1 MRADSLHPLGR
12 RSFHVVAT
20 MTLMAL
26 GFTGASAGLFLNFYR
41 KYRARLDV
49 GVAMRQYARIADYT
63 GAPLP
68 LAFHYRAEQDG
79 DWIRLEVDVDEIYH
93 YGPDYFLRGFG
104 LPDRK
109 GHTFKGSRIMDLQF
123 RAGGRNLESVE
134 ALLGEV
140 STKEAGQAIS
150 A

>member
-1 MRADSLHPLGR
+1 MVS
-12 RSFHVVAT
+12 T

-41 KYRARLDV
+41 KYKARLDV
-49 GVAMRQYARIADYT
+49 GEGIRQYARIADYR
-63 GAPLP
+63 GVPLP
-68 LAFHYRAEQDG
+68 LTFQYRAEDG
-79 DWIRLEVDVDEIYH
+79 GAWTRLEVDVDEIYH
-93 YGPDYFLRGFG
+93 YGPDYFLRGLG

-123 RAGGRNLESVE
+123 RSGGRNLESVE

-140 STKEAGQAIS
+140 STQEEGPAIR